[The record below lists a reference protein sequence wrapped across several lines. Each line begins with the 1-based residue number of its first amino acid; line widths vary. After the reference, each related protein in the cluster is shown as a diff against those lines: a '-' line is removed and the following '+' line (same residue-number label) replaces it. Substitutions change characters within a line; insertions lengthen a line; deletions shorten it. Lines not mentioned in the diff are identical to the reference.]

1 MKPFLSS
8 LSEIEERLASAQYSG
23 LIRLK
28 QISEKRQFIEER
40 ISEVTRALKNAELNL
55 KEFKE
60 SNRRVERSPSLKL
73 DESRLEREV
82 SLQTTLYM
90 TLKSQFENVKI
101 EEKIKTSDDGKGILI
116 TNDAIEQISSL
127 LKNQTDKKV
136 LRVGVRSGGCSGMS
150 YTMDFIGGD
159 EINADDKV
167 YDYSLSAEQ
176 TFKVICDPKSLLYIY
191 GMQLD
196 FSKDLIGGGFNFVNP
211 NASQT
216 CGCGSS
222 FAV

>member
-1 MKPFLSS
+1 M
-8 LSEIEERLASAQYSG
+8 A
-23 LIRLK
+23 
-28 QISEKRQFIEER
+28 
-40 ISEVTRALKNAELNL
+40 
-55 KEFKE
+55 
-60 SNRRVERSPSLKL
+60 
-73 DESRLEREV
+73 
-82 SLQTTLYM
+82 
-90 TLKSQFENVKI
+90 NVKI
-101 EEKIKTSDDGKGILI
+101 EEEVKTSNDGKGILI

-127 LKNQTDKKV
+127 LKNQTDKKA

-159 EINADDKV
+159 EINSDDKV
-167 YDYSLSAEQ
+167 YDYSLSSKQ
-176 TFKVICDPKSLLYIY
+176 TFKVVCDPKSLLYIY

>member
-1 MKPFLSS
+1 M
-8 LSEIEERLASAQYSG
+8 
-23 LIRLK
+23 
-28 QISEKRQFIEER
+28 
-40 ISEVTRALKNAELNL
+40 
-55 KEFKE
+55 
-60 SNRRVERSPSLKL
+60 
-73 DESRLEREV
+73 
-82 SLQTTLYM
+82 
-90 TLKSQFENVKI
+90 ENVKI

-127 LKNQTDKKV
+127 LKSQTDKKA

-159 EINADDKV
+159 EINLDDKV
-167 YDYSLSAEQ
+167 YDYSLSSEQ
-176 TFKVICDPKSLLYIY
+176 TFQVICDPKSLLYIY

>member
-1 MKPFLSS
+1 M
-8 LSEIEERLASAQYSG
+8 
-23 LIRLK
+23 
-28 QISEKRQFIEER
+28 
-40 ISEVTRALKNAELNL
+40 
-55 KEFKE
+55 
-60 SNRRVERSPSLKL
+60 
-73 DESRLEREV
+73 
-82 SLQTTLYM
+82 
-90 TLKSQFENVKI
+90 ENVKI

-127 LKNQTDKKV
+127 LKSQTDKKA

-150 YTMDFIGGD
+150 YTMDFIGWD
-159 EINADDKV
+159 EINSDDKV
-167 YDYSLSAEQ
+167 YDYSLSSEQ
-176 TFKVICDPKSLLYIY
+176 TFQVICDPKSLLYIY

>member
-1 MKPFLSS
+1 M
-8 LSEIEERLASAQYSG
+8 
-23 LIRLK
+23 
-28 QISEKRQFIEER
+28 
-40 ISEVTRALKNAELNL
+40 
-55 KEFKE
+55 
-60 SNRRVERSPSLKL
+60 
-73 DESRLEREV
+73 
-82 SLQTTLYM
+82 
-90 TLKSQFENVKI
+90 ENVKI

-127 LKNQTDKKV
+127 LKNQTDKKA

-159 EINADDKV
+159 EINLDDKV
-167 YDYSLSAEQ
+167 YDYSLSSEQ

>member
-1 MKPFLSS
+1 M
-8 LSEIEERLASAQYSG
+8 
-23 LIRLK
+23 
-28 QISEKRQFIEER
+28 
-40 ISEVTRALKNAELNL
+40 
-55 KEFKE
+55 
-60 SNRRVERSPSLKL
+60 
-73 DESRLEREV
+73 
-82 SLQTTLYM
+82 
-90 TLKSQFENVKI
+90 ENVKI

-116 TNDAIEQISSL
+116 TNAAIEQISSL
-127 LKNQTDKKV
+127 LKNQTDKKA

-159 EINADDKV
+159 EINSDDKV
-167 YDYSLSAEQ
+167 YDYSLNSEQ
-176 TFKVICDPKSLLYIY
+176 SFQVVCDPKSLLYIY

>member
-1 MKPFLSS
+1 MK
-8 LSEIEERLASAQYSG
+8 
-23 LIRLK
+23 
-28 QISEKRQFIEER
+28 
-40 ISEVTRALKNAELNL
+40 
-55 KEFKE
+55 
-60 SNRRVERSPSLKL
+60 
-73 DESRLEREV
+73 
-82 SLQTTLYM
+82 
-90 TLKSQFENVKI
+90 NVKI

-127 LKNQTDKKV
+127 LKSQTDKKA

-159 EINADDKV
+159 EINSDDKV
-167 YDYSLSAEQ
+167 YDYSLSSEQ
-176 TFKVICDPKSLLYIY
+176 TFQVICDPKSLLYIY

>member
-1 MKPFLSS
+1 MF
-8 LSEIEERLASAQYSG
+8 
-23 LIRLK
+23 
-28 QISEKRQFIEER
+28 
-40 ISEVTRALKNAELNL
+40 
-55 KEFKE
+55 
-60 SNRRVERSPSLKL
+60 
-73 DESRLEREV
+73 
-82 SLQTTLYM
+82 M
-90 TLKSQFENVKI
+90 ENVKI

-127 LKNQTDKKV
+127 LKSQTDKKA

-159 EINADDKV
+159 EINSDDKV
-167 YDYSLSAEQ
+167 YDYSLSSEQ
-176 TFKVICDPKSLLYIY
+176 TFQVICDPKSLLYIY

>member
-1 MKPFLSS
+1 M
-8 LSEIEERLASAQYSG
+8 E
-23 LIRLK
+23 
-28 QISEKRQFIEER
+28 
-40 ISEVTRALKNAELNL
+40 NA
-55 KEFKE
+55 
-60 SNRRVERSPSLKL
+60 
-73 DESRLEREV
+73 
-82 SLQTTLYM
+82 
-90 TLKSQFENVKI
+90 KI

-127 LKNQTDKKV
+127 LKNQTDKKA

-150 YTMDFIGGD
+150 YTMDFVGGD
-159 EINADDKV
+159 EINPDDKV
-167 YDYSLSAEQ
+167 YDYSLSSEQ